1 MRPET
6 ICHVNYAN
14 ECEEN
19 IEKERRYTMFT
30 GIVEEVGTIDTISR
44 GANSAVLTIRA
55 EKVPR
60 EYLKVSSFLSRTL
73 P

>member
-6 ICHVNYAN
+6 IYHVNYAN

-44 GANSAVLTIRA
+44 GAKGL
-55 EKVPR
+55 
-60 EYLKVSSFLSRTL
+60 LKNTL
-73 P
+73 RLVKNVKIHTMS

>member
-1 MRPET
+1 MQ
-6 ICHVNYAN
+6 N

-44 GANSAVLTIRA
+44 GANSAVL
-55 EKVPR
+55 
-60 EYLKVSSFLSRTL
+60 YNQS
-73 P
+73 

>member
-6 ICHVNYAN
+6 IYHVNYAN

-30 GIVEEVGTIDTISR
+30 GIVEEVGTIDTIS
-44 GANSAVLTIRA
+44 STIP
-55 EKVPR
+55 VNI
-60 EYLKVSSFLSRTL
+60 EYRLSFSIFSSHSFA
-73 P
+73 

>member
-44 GANSAVLTIRA
+44 GANSAV
-55 EKVPR
+55 P
-60 EYLKVSSFLSRTL
+60 VSYTHLDVYKRQ
-73 P
+73 